1 MNNYR
6 DIDFSLGR
14 LDDKP
19 NGSWIN
25 IKNDAYDII
34 QSVKNIILSS
44 PGEIP
49 FTDFGVGAYDYR
61 FENLTLIDKQLLEAS
76 IKNRVNEAEPRVE
89 LNTVN
94 VKQSG
99 EKMIIDLNLTLLLT
113 PKINKTISLTLD
125 PL

>member
-49 FTDFGVGAYDYR
+49 FSDFGVGAYDYR
-61 FENLTLIDKQLLEAS
+61 YEYLTLIDKQLLES
-76 IKNRVNEAEPRVE
+76 NIKNRVNGTEPRVE
-89 LNTVN
+89 INRVN
-94 VKQSG
+94 AKQVG
-99 EKMIIDLNLTLLLT
+99 EKLVIDLNLTLLLT